1 MDEPVVSSPAADSLV
16 KVTVIYQVGLVDFYV
31 VFITTDLCNQT
42 RALQLN
48 CQCNGIFMVDKTIV
62 KRQGLFSLVEE
73 RLIMSRNL
81 HQQIQFV
88 QL

>member
-1 MDEPVVSSPAADSLV
+1 MDEPVVSSPAAGSLV
-16 KVTVIYQVGLVDFYV
+16 KITVIYQVGLVDFYV
-31 VFITTDLCNQT
+31 VFIATDLRNQS

-48 CQCNGIFMVDKTIV
+48 CQCSGILMVDTTTS
-62 KRQGLFSLVEE
+62 RQGLFSLVEE

-88 QL
+88 